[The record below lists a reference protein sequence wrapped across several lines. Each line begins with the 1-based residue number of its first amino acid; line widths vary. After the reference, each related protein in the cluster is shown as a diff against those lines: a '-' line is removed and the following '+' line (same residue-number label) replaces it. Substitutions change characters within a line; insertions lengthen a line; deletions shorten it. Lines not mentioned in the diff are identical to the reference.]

1 MDDNVIQYEIC
12 SRCARPAD
20 TLAAE
25 RNFSAAHVAGKMIWL
40 LCARRE
46 GGDGVKKK
54 KVVVGLICAAAL
66 WIAAG
71 AADLIAVNCGSWPI
85 FCIGTQ
91 LADDGGSGRYVGLGY
106 SFDIVGN
113 FMPEDESP
121 GVREWT
127 YHLFGIEMQ
136 TKIRGG
142 PAR

>member
-1 MDDNVIQYEIC
+1 MEFLNI
-12 SRCARPAD
+12 
-20 TLAAE
+20 LAAE
-25 RNFSAAHVAGKMIWL
+25 RNFSAARVAGKMIWA

-54 KVVVGLICAAAL
+54 VAVGLLCAAAL
-66 WIAAG
+66 WIAVG
-71 AADLIAVNCGSWPI
+71 AVDLIAVNRGSRPI
-85 FCIGTQ
+85 FCVGTQ

-113 FMPEDESP
+113 FMPEDKSP

-136 TKIRGG
+136 RKMRDK